1 MPRRKKRNSGFGVF
15 LFLVFFSVVLVLY
28 LLGSVEINLAIL
40 ENDNLLK
47 EKEDYVLQVNDLRM
61 QINQMRSYRNIST
74 LAKAQGLIFV
84 PAVMIDELAVDLN
97 EPGKKSI
104 HKSLQ
109 KMQYAGLRLS
119 LNEQR

>member
-15 LFLVFFSVVLVLY
+15 LFLLFFSAVLVLY

-47 EKEDYVLQVNDLRM
+47 EKEDYVLKVNDLRM
-61 QINQMRSYRNIST
+61 QINRMRSYQNIST
-74 LAKAQGLIFV
+74 LAKAQGLISV
-84 PAVMIDELAVDLN
+84 PAVMIDELTVDLN

-109 KMQYAGLRLS
+109 KMQYAGMRLS